1 MRSEL
6 PWVKFGQVFYP
17 IGVIA
22 DRQAVGN
29 NAYSVETDWV
39 TRPRVARFAL
49 QPWAT
54 RNYFGVDHV
63 ACSRD
68 AFLQPATC
76 NLQPATCN
84 LQPATCNLQP
94 ATCNLQRSDV
104 RRSDVQ
110 TCHLRP
116 LIDYLLLTRALRQT
130 LLAADVALQLDQV
143 VDTHPAVLI
152 DVRGG

>member
-68 AFLQPATC
+68 AFLS
-76 NLQPATCN
+76 
-84 LQPATCNLQP
+84 NLQP

>member
-68 AFLQPATC
+68 AFLS